1 MTKPWERQKG
11 ESSKSFAWFEVYL
24 DLGANRKLPKVIE
37 KIESMTK
44 KDRESNDS
52 AENIIPIPTYDQL
65 QNQSKRWH
73 WTKRTRAYDN
83 YLSNLRRQQKEEA
96 YLQSE
101 DRLIKIGEDLATAV
115 EEVVEDL
122 RYTSADESKATSV
135 AHAVSSASKAYDNA
149 VKNIRLLYGRS
160 TENKETNAEVNLGA
174 EVDTNQRVEV
184 DLTSDSFMEN
194 ELEYM
199 KKLMDKK

>member
-11 ESSKSFAWFEVYL
+11 ESSKSFAWFEIYL
-24 DLGANRKLPKVIE
+24 DLRANRKYRNIIE
-37 KIESMTK
+37 KIEAM
-44 KDRESNDS
+44 NDNLIKS
-52 AENIIPIPTYDQL
+52 DDSDEDLMPVPTLTQL
-65 QNQSKRWH
+65 QSQAQRWH
-73 WTKRTRAYDN
+73 WSKRAREYDN
-83 YLSNLRRQQKEEA
+83 YLSKLRRQQKEEA
-96 YLQSE
+96 YRQSE

-122 RYTSADESKATSV
+122 RYTSTDESKATSV

-149 VKNIRLLYGRS
+149 VKNIRLLYDRS
-160 TENKETNAEVNLGA
+160 TENKETNADVNLGA

-199 KKLMDKK
+199 KKLVDKK

>member
-1 MTKPWERQKG
+1 MAK
-11 ESSKSFAWFEVYL
+11 
-24 DLGANRKLPKVIE
+24 D
-37 KIESMTK
+37 
-44 KDRESNDS
+44 DRESNDS

-73 WTKRTRAYDN
+73 WTKRTRDYDN

-122 RYTSADESKATSV
+122 RYT
-135 AHAVSSASKAYDNA
+135 
-149 VKNIRLLYGRS
+149 
-160 TENKETNAEVNLGA
+160 
-174 EVDTNQRVEV
+174 
-184 DLTSDSFMEN
+184 
-194 ELEYM
+194 
-199 KKLMDKK
+199 

>member
-24 DLGANRKLPKVIE
+24 DLGPNRKLKNVIE
-37 KIESMTK
+37 KIESMSNNEGK
-44 KDRESNDS
+44 KMDS
-52 AENIIPIPTYDQL
+52 DENFIPIPTYKQVE
-65 QNQSKRWH
+65 NQSYRWH
-73 WTKRTRAYDN
+73 WSKRARAYDN